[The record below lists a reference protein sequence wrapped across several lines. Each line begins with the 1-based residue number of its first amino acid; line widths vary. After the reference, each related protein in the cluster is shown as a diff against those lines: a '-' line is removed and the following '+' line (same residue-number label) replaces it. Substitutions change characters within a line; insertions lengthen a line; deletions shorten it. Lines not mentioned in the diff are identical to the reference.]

1 MILYYWGVFLCA
13 KNGNYLHRNA
23 FYNSMKYAWRQG
35 NVCNCDLRN
44 SQNISW
50 ILHFKVKFLHEAGI
64 ITGLWTQEISWNF
77 KIFTLQCSIPEVGT
91 MTGILWSKD
100 FSRYLRIFWCTR
112 MSREIL
118 RNLCS
123 NTILTIPG
131 VRNQDY
137 PEISWDYSPRI
148 LEKFSGNLVIS
159 WFIFARVCV

>member
-1 MILYYWGVFLCA
+1 MFFVCA

-23 FYNSMKYAWRQG
+23 FYNSMKYAWRQD

-50 ILHFKVKFLHEAGI
+50 FLHFKVKFLHEAGI

-91 MTGILWSKD
+91 MTGILWSQD

-112 MSREIL
+112 MSREIFVPIPSWQFLGSGTRIIL
-118 RNLCS
+118 RFPGITHQEFLRS
-123 NTILTIPG
+123 SQEILWYPG
-131 VRNQDY
+131 
-137 PEISWDYSPRI
+137 
-148 LEKFSGNLVIS
+148 LFSQGCV
-159 WFIFARVCV
+159 FRVTMMKKLG